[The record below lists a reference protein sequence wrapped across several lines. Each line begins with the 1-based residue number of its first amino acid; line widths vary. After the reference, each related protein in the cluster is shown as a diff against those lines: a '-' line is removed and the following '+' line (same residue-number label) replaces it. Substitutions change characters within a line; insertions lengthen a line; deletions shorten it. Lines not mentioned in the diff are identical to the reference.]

1 MLVVGFV
8 WWGFGEGP
16 GLPVAAE
23 PVVVQVTFVP
33 LNPQRRELEL
43 LPEEPF
49 VDPVPVPVIAVEE
62 LQPVVLPSD
71 DVQSDLALD
80 NDLVPDLAPDEE
92 SLQELALQPEATIL
106 EERDVTLQPALEL
119 QEEREVTPQ
128 PELTLQEESLRD
140 DPLREESQQDA
151 APPDENLQDLAE
163 QSGIEDE
170 PGNFMELQPGTRQ
183 LENAVAGYMQ
193 GYRSSSVE
201 RWVDACRPSRPR
213 APDAP
218 PCLDEQLT
226 GDARRLQQQAWAAE
240 LFVTPQSRRAESERL
255 FNQMLAESRYLE
267 TLTGDNTVLGQL
279 ARERFATLK
288 ENYCALN
295 TTHRACSGDFADTIS
310 DVVTLISVGS
320 P

>member
-1 MLVVGFV
+1 MELAADTGGSREEAGWADRVSLWPAVVASLVLHGVLVVGFV

-16 GLPVAAE
+16 GQPVEAE
-23 PVVVQVTFVP
+23 PVRVQVTFVP
-33 LNPQRRELEL
+33 RNPQRREPEL
-43 LPEEPF
+43 LPEEP
-49 VDPVPVPVIAVEE
+49 VADPVPVPVVAVEE
-62 LQPVVLPSD
+62 LQPVVAPPD
-71 DVQSDLALD
+71 DSRSDLAL
-80 NDLVPDLAPDEE
+80 NDSLVPDVAPDD
-92 SLQELALQPEATIL
+92 SGL
-106 EERDVTLQPALEL
+106 
-119 QEEREVTPQ
+119 
-128 PELTLQEESLRD
+128 
-140 DPLREESQQDA
+140 QDA
-151 APPDENLQDLAE
+151 APPDENTRDLAE
-163 QSGIEDE
+163 QRAIADE
-170 PGNFMELQPGTRQ
+170 PGNVVELQPGTRQ
-183 LENAVAGYMQ
+183 LENAIAGYMQ

-255 FNQMLAESRYLE
+255 FNQMVAESRYLE